1 MQKGNPLLT
10 FEFYK
15 PYLLNGLQVAFIL
28 LLAYLSTLIVLR
40 AIRTLRKYSVR
51 MMLRAGGH
59 TEFDVEKRAETITG
73 VIRKS
78 VHLLIWA
85 VAFMMV
91 LQKLGFAIAP
101 LLASLGLVGVAVG
114 FGALNL
120 GRRFFAWVFVLFEK
134 PILVYDAALSNASA
148 GLVKQIHLH
157 T

>member
-15 PYLLNGLQVAFIL
+15 RYLLNGLQIAFIL

-114 FGALNL
+114 FGAQKRVKGLL
-120 GRRFFAWVFVLFEK
+120 AGRFFLFW
-134 PILVYDAALSNASA
+134 
-148 GLVKQIHLH
+148 KQRRGNETAMIDGN
-157 T
+157 

>member
-15 PYLLNGLQVAFIL
+15 PYLLNGLQIAFIL

-59 TEFDVEKRAETITG
+59 TEFDVEKRADTIAS

-78 VHLLIWA
+78 VHLLIWT
-85 VAFMMV
+85 VAFLMV
-91 LQKLGFAIAP
+91 IEKLGFAIGP

-114 FGALNL
+114 FGAQNVVKDLL
-120 GRRFFAWVFVLFEK
+120 AGLFLLFENQ
-134 PILVYDAALSNASA
+134 IRVNDAAMIN
-148 GLVKQIHLH
+148 G
-157 T
+157 TG